1 MVWIMVY
8 GLTAVSVTCGLA
20 LALLPARL
28 FVARDKLVPKDSA
41 PPPWRSLN
49 RFGRIVYVL
58 FAGSAATLL
67 VVSFAGLLLEG

>member
-28 FVARDKLVPKDSA
+28 FIAREKLVPKGAA

-49 RFGRIVYVL
+49 RLGRTVYVL
-58 FAGSAATLL
+58 FVGSAAALL
-67 VVSFAGLLLEG
+67 VVSLAGLLLEG